1 MRSPALATVLLLCS
15 ALWAADAPTLRQIM
29 ALPSGVRVNFVA
41 LSPAGNLVAAICSD
55 HQIRLWDG
63 ASGALKATLN
73 LGGENPTVVQFSPGG
88 ELLGGGGWHGNLRVW
103 NSSGALQHEYKFP
116 VRRGRRSLQGIYL
129 RVWNSSGALQHEY
142 KFPARIDALAFAPKL
157 DTIAVAPSELP
168 LEVRTLAEG
177 KLLASF
183 PANFSGSIAIAFSPD
198 GRWLASADSDTE
210 VRVIDTA
217 KLALHARST
226 DLLVEPL
233 SVVFS
238 SDSSRLNVGTADG
251 VLNVINPDNGKV
263 AKRFPRQAGVV
274 YALCASP
281 DGRSLT
287 GAYYNPDQVSAPAKI
302 MVWDTSSAT
311 LRASVPPPDS
321 GFTGGAY
328 LPDGTLVL
336 TSGVSKELKLWSYR

>member
-116 VRRGRRSLQGIYL
+116 
-129 RVWNSSGALQHEY
+129 
-142 KFPARIDALAFAPKL
+142 ARIDALAFAPKL

-177 KLLASF
+177 KLLAWF

-198 GRWLASADSDTE
+198 G
-210 VRVIDTA
+210 
-217 KLALHARST
+217 
-226 DLLVEPL
+226 
-233 SVVFS
+233 
-238 SDSSRLNVGTADG
+238 
-251 VLNVINPDNGKV
+251 
-263 AKRFPRQAGVV
+263 
-274 YALCASP
+274 
-281 DGRSLT
+281 
-287 GAYYNPDQVSAPAKI
+287 
-302 MVWDTSSAT
+302 
-311 LRASVPPPDS
+311 
-321 GFTGGAY
+321 
-328 LPDGTLVL
+328 
-336 TSGVSKELKLWSYR
+336 

>member
-1 MRSPALATVLLLCS
+1 MCSPKSNLKSAWSPHEIACTGHRPSPVQRVVGRRCPDTPPDHGA
-15 ALWAADAPTLRQIM
+15 ALWRPGQLRR
-29 ALPSGVRVNFVA
+29 AV
-41 LSPAGNLVAAICSD
+41 
-55 HQIRLWDG
+55 
-63 ASGALKATLN
+63 T
-73 LGGENPTVVQFSPGG
+73 GG
-88 ELLGGGGWHGNLRVW
+88 EL
-103 NSSGALQHEYKFP
+103 
-116 VRRGRRSLQGIYL
+116 GRRDLQ
-129 RVWNSSGALQHEY
+129 RSSNPPLGWRFGSIEGHAQPRRREPDRGAVFPRRRTPRRRRLARKSARLE
-142 KFPARIDALAFAPKL
+142 FFGGAPARVQIPCKDRRPRLCPQ
-157 DTIAVAPSELP
+157 TRYHCRAPSELP

-263 AKRFPRQAGVV
+263 AKR
-274 YALCASP
+274 
-281 DGRSLT
+281 
-287 GAYYNPDQVSAPAKI
+287 
-302 MVWDTSSAT
+302 
-311 LRASVPPPDS
+311 
-321 GFTGGAY
+321 
-328 LPDGTLVL
+328 
-336 TSGVSKELKLWSYR
+336 

>member
-88 ELLGGGGWHGNLRVW
+88 ELLGGGGWHGN
-103 NSSGALQHEYKFP
+103 
-116 VRRGRRSLQGIYL
+116 L

-336 TSGVSKELKLWSYR
+336 TSWVSKELKLWSYR

>member
-1 MRSPALATVLLLCS
+1 MRSLSLATVLLLCT
-15 ALWAADAPTLRQIM
+15 ALWAADAPTLRQTM
-29 ALPSGVRVNFVA
+29 ALPPDVRVNSVT
-41 LSPAGNLVAAICSD
+41 LSAAGNLVAAICSD
-55 HQIRLWDG
+55 HQIRLWDV

-88 ELLGGGGWHGNLRVW
+88 ELLGGGGWDGN
-103 NSSGALQHEYKFP
+103 
-116 VRRGRRSLQGIYL
+116 L

-168 LEVRTLAEG
+168 LEIRSLASG
-177 KLLASF
+177 RPLASF
-183 PANFSGSIAIAFSPD
+183 PATFSGSIAIAFSPD

-217 KLALHARST
+217 KLVVHARST

-251 VLNVINPDNGKV
+251 VVNVIDPDSGKI
-263 AKRFPRQAGVV
+263 AKTFPRQAGVV

-281 DGRSLT
+281 DGKSVT
-287 GAYYNPDQVSAPAKI
+287 GAYYNPDQVSAPAQI
-302 MVWDTSSAT
+302 MVWDSSSAA
-311 LRASVPPPDS
+311 LRAGVPTQDS

-328 LPDGTLVL
+328 LSDGTLVL
-336 TSGVSKELKLWSYR
+336 TSGISKELKLWAYR

>member
-73 LGGENPTVVQFSPGG
+73 LGG
-88 ELLGGGGWHGNLRVW
+88 GGWHGN
-103 NSSGALQHEYKFP
+103 
-116 VRRGRRSLQGIYL
+116 L

-233 SVVFS
+233 SVVF
-238 SDSSRLNVGTADG
+238 
-251 VLNVINPDNGKV
+251 
-263 AKRFPRQAGVV
+263 
-274 YALCASP
+274 
-281 DGRSLT
+281 
-287 GAYYNPDQVSAPAKI
+287 
-302 MVWDTSSAT
+302 
-311 LRASVPPPDS
+311 
-321 GFTGGAY
+321 
-328 LPDGTLVL
+328 
-336 TSGVSKELKLWSYR
+336 